1 MLDEP
6 VGVRHVFVRLD
17 FDGRE
22 RSFAEV
28 LRELLLRCLVVGVA
42 FANPHDL
49 DLVEQLRLGHERQ
62 ELERERA
69 AFFDVGLRSEF
80 FSAHLE
86 VLSQCRKRACESWHV
101 SCKSHA
107 VGSKEDSMNAQ
118 PIHRFALFFMAVA
131 GAVASN
137 LWAQHDHAPAAQRTA
152 DTTLAEWLTDKDARV
167 SELIG
172 RRVTNPSGQDLGEVE
187 DVLATAGHDPL
198 PVVVVSIGGVLE
210 IGDKWHAASLDQLRV
225 APDNERLLL
234 DKTQAEL
241 KAAPNFDYVPM
252 IGERSHQ
259 PGVRGPNTTNSV
271 GRLLGAT
278 VVDDAGESVG
288 EIKDFVVSTGEQ
300 GTRAVVGLDGH
311 AGSAE

>member
-1 MLDEP
+1 
-6 VGVRHVFVRLD
+6 
-17 FDGRE
+17 
-22 RSFAEV
+22 
-28 LRELLLRCLVVGVA
+28 
-42 FANPHDL
+42 
-49 DLVEQLRLGHERQ
+49 
-62 ELERERA
+62 
-69 AFFDVGLRSEF
+69 
-80 FSAHLE
+80 
-86 VLSQCRKRACESWHV
+86 
-101 SCKSHA
+101 
-107 VGSKEDSMNAQ
+107 MNAQ

-187 DVLATAGHDPL
+187 DVLATAGHDQR
-198 PVVVVSIGGVLE
+198 PVVVLSIGGVLDV
-210 IGDKWHAASLDQLRV
+210 GDKWHAASLDQLRI

-300 GTRAVVGLDGH
+300 GTRAVVGLDGR
-311 AGSAE
+311 AGSAEGRLVAVPFYSLHIELSGEEARAVPQQARVRVELGGTPIEALPAYLYPERRTI

>member
-1 MLDEP
+1 
-6 VGVRHVFVRLD
+6 
-17 FDGRE
+17 
-22 RSFAEV
+22 
-28 LRELLLRCLVVGVA
+28 
-42 FANPHDL
+42 
-49 DLVEQLRLGHERQ
+49 
-62 ELERERA
+62 
-69 AFFDVGLRSEF
+69 
-80 FSAHLE
+80 
-86 VLSQCRKRACESWHV
+86 
-101 SCKSHA
+101 
-107 VGSKEDSMNAQ
+107 MNGQAIV
-118 PIHRFALFFMAVA
+118 IHRFALFFMAA
-131 GAVASN
+131 AAALASN

-172 RRVTNPSGQDLGEVE
+172 HRVVNSSGQDLGEVE
-187 DVLATAGHDPL
+187 DVLATAGHDQRL
-198 PVVVVSIGGVLE
+198 VVVLSIGGVLDV
-210 IGDKWHAASLDQLRV
+210 GDKWHAASLDQLRI

-234 DKTQAEL
+234 DKSEAEL
-241 KAAPNFDYVPM
+241 EAAPNFDYVPM

-311 AGSAE
+311 AGAAEGRLVTVPFDALHIELSGEEARAVPQQARVRVALGGTPIEALPAYVYPERGTI